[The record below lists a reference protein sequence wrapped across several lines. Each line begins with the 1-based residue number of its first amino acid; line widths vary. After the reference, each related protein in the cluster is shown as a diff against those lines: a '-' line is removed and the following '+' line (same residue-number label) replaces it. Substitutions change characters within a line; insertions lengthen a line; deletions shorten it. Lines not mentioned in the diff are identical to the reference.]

1 MRGYRL
7 HSQRALTA
15 NQSGHKR
22 STGQSV
28 TRLGPVGSSTRLRM
42 HNDCLLNYQNPW
54 SAHRDASILP
64 TAGAGRALGH
74 SERSPRPDPLSRQNA
89 HPASA
94 GQRLATRG
102 KRART
107 RAGISRIP
115 ASSRRLRG
123 ARGGSGPRTRA
134 FPGLATRNRLIASGA
149 MSVVVLLHADSGSPT
164 TAMLAAPEQS
174 ITRTQKSR
182 RPTPALS
189 ELDEWQKRSRRP
201 SALPF
206 TDGQAQAARPHFTGI
221 DAQAFTRRRRRR
233 RRPPPSSRTD
243 R

>member
-1 MRGYRL
+1 M
-7 HSQRALTA
+7 SQSRREPRAPENLCP
-15 NQSGHKR
+15 
-22 STGQSV
+22 
-28 TRLGPVGSSTRLRM
+28 LG
-42 HNDCLLNYQNPW
+42 
-54 SAHRDASILP
+54 RDASARRSRRQALQP
-64 TAGAGRALGH
+64 RDHAEAGYAEDLVSFGRGN
-74 SERSPRPDPLSRQNA
+74 RGRPDHA
-89 HPASA
+89 PA
-94 GQRLATRG
+94 LRG

-149 MSVVVLLHADSGSPT
+149 MSVVVLLRADSGSPT
-164 TAMLAAPEQS
+164 TAVLAAPEQS

>member
-1 MRGYRL
+1 MRCWIAALTGGAEVRPGAAAPSGA
-7 HSQRALTA
+7 SQRPSPACA
-15 NQSGHKR
+15 RWARSSQRPESRFSGPTCIPVA
-22 STGQSV
+22 TGIS
-28 TRLGPVGSSTRLRM
+28 PS
-42 HNDCLLNYQNPW
+42 
-54 SAHRDASILP
+54 P
-64 TAGAGRALGH
+64 TA
-74 SERSPRPDPLSRQNA
+74 RPA
-89 HPASA
+89 K
-94 GQRLATRG
+94 RG

-134 FPGLATRNRLIASGA
+134 FPGLATRNRLIASAA
-149 MSVVVLLHADSGSPT
+149 MSVVVLLRADTGSPT
-164 TAMLAAPEQS
+164 TTVLAAPEQS

>member
-1 MRGYRL
+1 MVVLDKAASSRIASSEDASRP
-7 HSQRALTA
+7 ALL
-15 NQSGHKR
+15 R
-22 STGQSV
+22 F
-28 TRLGPVGSSTRLRM
+28 LGVHLGVRVGSPRL
-42 HNDCLLNYQNPW
+42 
-54 SAHRDASILP
+54 
-64 TAGAGRALGH
+64 
-74 SERSPRPDPLSRQNA
+74 
-89 HPASA
+89 
-94 GQRLATRG
+94 RG

-149 MSVVVLLHADSGSPT
+149 MSVVVLLRADSGSPT
-164 TAMLAAPEQS
+164 TAVLAAPEQS

-221 DAQAFTRRRRRR
+221 DAQAFTRRRGRR
-233 RRPPPSSRTD
+233 RRPPPSSRED